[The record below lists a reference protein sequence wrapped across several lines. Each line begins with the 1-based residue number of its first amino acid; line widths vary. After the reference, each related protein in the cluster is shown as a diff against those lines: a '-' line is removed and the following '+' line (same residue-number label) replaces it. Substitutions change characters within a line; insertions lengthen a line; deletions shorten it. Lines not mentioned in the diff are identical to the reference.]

1 MTVIMAIIAD
11 LAHRRPNLAT
21 APTMTK
27 SATPMMPTPAMPHIV
42 EVVTV
47 TRKFVDADL
56 PRAAAR
62 IVVT

>member
-1 MTVIMAIIAD
+1 
-11 LAHRRPNLAT
+11 
-21 APTMTK
+21 
-27 SATPMMPTPAMPHIV
+27 MMPTPAMPHSV

-47 TRKFVDADL
+47 TRKLVEADS